1 MFSYRGYLII
11 VSSSR
16 ITSQGL
22 SAALGSATDLLMMAS
37 NLAQCPEI
45 ETVPHYVTKLYHCLN
60 LSPLISLGLKLGLK
74 PTELYRFPME
84 EATSEICPTPPPP
97 TNETNNRRSVGGAT

>member
-1 MFSYRGYLII
+1 MFLFLGGGANSLFSYRGYLII

-74 PTELYRFPME
+74 PTELYQFPME
-84 EATSEICPTPPPP
+84 EAT
-97 TNETNNRRSVGGAT
+97 RDV